1 MPNIRCVCVENKS
14 SRGIWIELRIAVMH
28 ERTNGDVRHE
38 HRALSQNFIQLVNYA
53 IILGI

>member
-1 MPNIRCVCVENKS
+1 MCVENKS

-38 HRALSQNFIQLVNYA
+38 HRALSQNFHNRDNCA
-53 IILGI
+53 ILGV

>member
-1 MPNIRCVCVENKS
+1 MCVENKS

-38 HRALSQNFIQLVNYA
+38 EHRALSQNFIQSVNYD